1 MLLPVGPETGVLLCT
16 ATGAAFESL
25 SDFGVNFRGAWGF
38 YVIQLFVR
46 LKAHSREAV
55 K

>member
-1 MLLPVGPETGVLLCT
+1 MLPVRPETGVLLCT

-38 YVIQLFVR
+38 YVLQIFVR
-46 LKAHSREAV
+46 LRVNSREAV
-55 K
+55 M